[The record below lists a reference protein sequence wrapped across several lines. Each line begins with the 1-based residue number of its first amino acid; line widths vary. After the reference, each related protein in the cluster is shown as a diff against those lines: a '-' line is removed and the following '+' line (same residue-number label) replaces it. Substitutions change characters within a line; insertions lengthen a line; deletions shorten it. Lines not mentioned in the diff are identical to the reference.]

1 MMRSSQRFRSW
12 KSVAPAVG
20 MMLLLSHG
28 LWAQVNTESM
38 RREWGG
44 EGVHGQAGVNLAL
57 QQGNSPYLRLGLGAR
72 IDYLANPFYT
82 FLVANWQRRTDAGAL
97 KQHDGFLHGRVVY
110 TATPTVKV
118 EGFAQKEFNDFIKL
132 KDRNLLGAGVRFTLA
147 ETNTD
152 SFLLTVHCGIGA
164 MYERELLD
172 LQPTDERQR
181 LIRSTNYLTVAWRV
195 RKNFSVTTTTYYQP
209 AFSSLRDFRVL
220 SNLTGT
226 FSISDLLNFNVAL
239 NYRYDH
245 QPPPTVKPYDLTIS
259 NGVTVGF

>member
-1 MMRSSQRFRSW
+1 MAQVMA
-12 KSVAPAVG
+12 VA
-20 MMLLLSHG
+20 LLLAGSTQ
-28 LWAQVNTESM
+28 AQVNTESM

-44 EGVHGQAGVNLAL
+44 EGVHGQAGANLAL

-82 FLVANWQRRTDAGAL
+82 FLVANWQRRTDAGTL

-110 TATPTVKV
+110 TVTPTVKA

-132 KDRNLLGAGVRFTLA
+132 KDRTLLGAGARLTLA

-152 SFLLTVHCGIGA
+152 SFMLVIHCGIGA
-164 MYERELLD
+164 MHERELLN
-172 LQPTDERQR
+172 LEPTDERQR
-181 LIRSTNYLTVAWRV
+181 LIRSTNYLTFAWRV
-195 RKNFSVTTTTYYQP
+195 RKTFSVTTTTYYQP
-209 AFSSLRDFRVL
+209 AFGTPRDFRLL

-226 FSISDLLNFNVAL
+226 FSITDLLSFNVAL

-245 QPPPTVKPYDLTIS
+245 QPPPAVKPYDLTIS